1 MFEFISNTL
10 TNIAN
15 FFVSVWEFLTNLFKE
30 IGMMVTYLGQIVRTI
45 PSYFTWLP
53 ASVLAVLVLTFSI
66 IIIYKVIGREG

>member
-15 FFVSVWEFLTNLFKE
+15 FFVSVWEFITNLFKE
-30 IGMMVTYLGQIVRTI
+30 IGMMVSFLGQIVTTV
-45 PSYFTWLP
+45 PNYFRWLP
-53 ASVLAVLVLTFSI
+53 TSVLAVLILTFSI